1 MRSKKILVGVTLVS
15 FLASEFSFGIAPAL
29 GQSPVNG
36 GGQVPMPSLSGD
48 GSFGRLLPGP
58 STPTPYLGVPQPPQQ
73 PQQQV
78 TPLRPIAAAA
88 PNMCQPGGARSSRL
102 LRFHPI
108 PPATATAPAQP
119 AALQAAAAEV
129 DELSRIE
136 AAFNV
141 DPVRQFAVP
150 MGLNQ
155 PASAQQAGAL
165 QIAVQPASQQQ
176 PGVPQQRPTAPQ
188 EQLLQQP
195 TLGQAML

>member
-1 MRSKKILVGVTLVS
+1 
-15 FLASEFSFGIAPAL
+15 
-29 GQSPVNG
+29 G

-58 STPTPYLGVPQPPQQ
+58 STPTPYLGVPQQ

-78 TPLRPIAAAA
+78 TTLRPIAAAA
-88 PNMCQPGGARSSRL
+88 PNVCQPGGARSYQTAAFPRNRTLDALPGQQLVVPNTAQPTVTQVTVTQGAASQVTQT
-102 LRFHPI
+102 
-108 PPATATAPAQP
+108 PATAMAPAQP

-155 PASAQQAGAL
+155 PASAQQASAL
-165 QIAVQPASQQQ
+165 QVAVQPASQQQ
-176 PGVPQQRPTAPQ
+176 PGVPQQQPPQERLTAP
-188 EQLLQQP
+188 QLLQQP
-195 TLGQAML
+195 TLG